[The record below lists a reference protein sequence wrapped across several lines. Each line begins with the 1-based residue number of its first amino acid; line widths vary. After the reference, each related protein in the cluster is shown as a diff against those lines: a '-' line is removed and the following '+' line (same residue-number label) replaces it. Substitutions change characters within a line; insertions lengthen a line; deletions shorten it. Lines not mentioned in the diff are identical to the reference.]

1 MPNHAEQLAQE
12 LNLNVKNVQGA
23 IELIDQ
29 GNTIPFIA
37 RYRKE
42 ATGSMDDQVLR
53 DLGDRLEYL
62 RGLDKRKDEVTSSIT
77 EQGAMTPE
85 LTAALSKA
93 KTLAEV
99 EDIYRPYKPKRK
111 TRASI
116 AKARGL
122 QPLATAIFRQD
133 AAFDPEKAAAD
144 YLNDE
149 VPDAAAALAGA
160 QDIIAEAV
168 SDDAACR
175 AELRRYYRAFGRV
188 ASAKAKDEDSVY
200 AQYYDYAEPLNKI
213 PGHRVLALDRG
224 EREGFLKV
232 TIQVDAER
240 AAGIVS
246 WMFARKKTGGKS
258 AELVD
263 AAARDAY
270 SRLIHPSL
278 ENELRGELSDAAA
291 EGAIKVFGDNL
302 RQLLLQPPI
311 RGKTVMGL
319 DPGYRRL
326 FVDYLRDYARSE
338 GKTVFL
344 TSHIIQDMERL
355 VDDCIIMDYGKILI
369 QKPIVEL
376 LEKGRRYTFTIPE
389 GYELPAS
396 DDFYHPSV
404 MRNQLETFS
413 FLQPTE
419 TEAKLKSMSV
429 PYTNFHSEQVNLED
443 AFIGLTG
450 KY

>member
-122 QPLATAIFRQD
+122 QPLADALLKQD
-133 AAFDPEKAAAD
+133 AAFDPNAAAAD
-144 YLNDE
+144 YINEE

-160 QDIIAEAV
+160 KDIIAETV
-168 SDDAACR
+168 SENEQSR
-175 AELRRYYRAFGRV
+175 NQIRGEFRRGAIITSKVV
-188 ASAKAKDEDSVY
+188 AKKKDEEE
-200 AQYYDYAEPLNKI
+200 AQRFSDYFDFSEPLKKCSS
-213 PGHRVLALDRG
+213 HRLLAMRRG
-224 EREGFLKV
+224 E
-232 TIQVDAER
+232 
-240 AAGIVS
+240 AATLSI
-246 WMFARKKTGGKS
+246 TTTP
-258 AELVD
+258 
-263 AAARDAY
+263 
-270 SRLIHPSL
+270 SR
-278 ENELRGELSDAAA
+278 
-291 EGAIKVFGDNL
+291 
-302 RQLLLQPPI
+302 
-311 RGKTVMGL
+311 
-319 DPGYRRL
+319 
-326 FVDYLRDYARSE
+326 
-338 GKTVFL
+338 
-344 TSHIIQDMERL
+344 
-355 VDDCIIMDYGKILI
+355 
-369 QKPIVEL
+369 
-376 LEKGRRYTFTIPE
+376 
-389 GYELPAS
+389 
-396 DDFYHPSV
+396 
-404 MRNQLETFS
+404 
-413 FLQPTE
+413 
-419 TEAKLKSMSV
+419 
-429 PYTNFHSEQVNLED
+429 
-443 AFIGLTG
+443 
-450 KY
+450 

>member
-133 AAFDPEKAAAD
+133 AAYDPETAAAD

-188 ASAKAKDEDSVY
+188 ASAKRAGSGPRRARGLCEGHDSGRRR
-200 AQYYDYAEPLNKI
+200 AC
-213 PGHRVLALDRG
+213 RG
-224 EREGFLKV
+224 
-232 TIQVDAER
+232 
-240 AAGIVS
+240 
-246 WMFARKKTGGKS
+246 
-258 AELVD
+258 
-263 AAARDAY
+263 Y
-270 SRLIHPSL
+270 
-278 ENELRGELSDAAA
+278 
-291 EGAIKVFGDNL
+291 
-302 RQLLLQPPI
+302 RQLDARPQKDRRQKRRACGCRRPRRLQPPH
-311 RGKTVMGL
+311 
-319 DPGYRRL
+319 
-326 FVDYLRDYARSE
+326 S
-338 GKTVFL
+338 
-344 TSHIIQDMERL
+344 S
-355 VDDCIIMDYGKILI
+355 
-369 QKPIVEL
+369 
-376 LEKGRRYTFTIPE
+376 
-389 GYELPAS
+389 
-396 DDFYHPSV
+396 
-404 MRNQLETFS
+404 
-413 FLQPTE
+413 QP
-419 TEAKLKSMSV
+419 
-429 PYTNFHSEQVNLED
+429 
-443 AFIGLTG
+443 
-450 KY
+450 

>member
-62 RGLDKRKDEVTSSIT
+62 RGLDKRKEEVTSSIT

-85 LTAALSKA
+85 LTAALTKA

-122 QPLATAIFRQD
+122 QPLADAILKQD
-133 AAFDPEKAAAD
+133 AAFDPEKAAAA

-175 AELRRYYRAFGRV
+175 AELRRYYRAFGRI

-200 AQYYDYAEPLNKI
+200 AQYYDFAEPLNKI

-224 EREGFLKV
+224 
-232 TIQVDAER
+232 
-240 AAGIVS
+240 
-246 WMFARKKTGGKS
+246 
-258 AELVD
+258 
-263 AAARDAY
+263 
-270 SRLIHPSL
+270 
-278 ENELRGELSDAAA
+278 
-291 EGAIKVFGDNL
+291 
-302 RQLLLQPPI
+302 
-311 RGKTVMGL
+311 
-319 DPGYRRL
+319 
-326 FVDYLRDYARSE
+326 
-338 GKTVFL
+338 
-344 TSHIIQDMERL
+344 
-355 VDDCIIMDYGKILI
+355 
-369 QKPIVEL
+369 
-376 LEKGRRYTFTIPE
+376 
-389 GYELPAS
+389 
-396 DDFYHPSV
+396 
-404 MRNQLETFS
+404 
-413 FLQPTE
+413 
-419 TEAKLKSMSV
+419 
-429 PYTNFHSEQVNLED
+429 
-443 AFIGLTG
+443 
-450 KY
+450 

>member
-12 LNLNVKNVQGA
+12 LNLSVKNVQGA

-62 RGLDKRKDEVTSSIT
+62 RGLDKRKEEVTSSIT

-175 AELRRYYRAFGRV
+175 AELRRYYRAFGRI

-200 AQYYDYAEPLNKI
+200 AQYYDFAEPLNKI

-232 TIQVDAER
+232 GIQVDAER

-246 WMFARKKTGGKS
+246 WMFARKKTGGAS
-258 AELVD
+258 AAVVD

-270 SRLIHPSL
+270 SRLIHPLKTSCAASCRPLPPRVRSRSL
-278 ENELRGELSDAAA
+278 ATTCASCCCSRPSAAKRSWGWTPA
-291 EGAIKVFGDNL
+291 TAWAARWRSWTPPARCWTRMSSTRCPSSSGWI
-302 RQLLLQPPI
+302 RQKRP
-311 RGKTVMGL
+311 
-319 DPGYRRL
+319 
-326 FVDYLRDYARSE
+326 
-338 GKTVFL
+338 
-344 TSHIIQDMERL
+344 
-355 VDDCIIMDYGKILI
+355 
-369 QKPIVEL
+369 
-376 LEKGRRYTFTIPE
+376 
-389 GYELPAS
+389 
-396 DDFYHPSV
+396 
-404 MRNQLETFS
+404 
-413 FLQPTE
+413 
-419 TEAKLKSMSV
+419 
-429 PYTNFHSEQVNLED
+429 
-443 AFIGLTG
+443 
-450 KY
+450 

>member
-175 AELRRYYRAFGRV
+175 AELRRIGGGAHPGLAVKDDRTIVAREIADPVERHVHRAGNAFARMLVGTANVDQARTG
-188 ASAKAKDEDSVY
+188 
-200 AQYYDYAEPLNKI
+200 I
-213 PGHRVLALDRG
+213 DRG
-224 EREGFLKV
+224 TGIVGRKGRERHRINPCSRAGREC
-232 TIQVDAER
+232 R
-240 AAGIVS
+240 AAFRRG
-246 WMFARKKTGGKS
+246 
-258 AELVD
+258 
-263 AAARDAY
+263 
-270 SRLIHPSL
+270 HPRWRTRAS
-278 ENELRGELSDAAA
+278 GSPA
-291 EGAIKVFGDNL
+291 
-302 RQLLLQPPI
+302 
-311 RGKTVMGL
+311 
-319 DPGYRRL
+319 
-326 FVDYLRDYARSE
+326 
-338 GKTVFL
+338 
-344 TSHIIQDMERL
+344 
-355 VDDCIIMDYGKILI
+355 
-369 QKPIVEL
+369 
-376 LEKGRRYTFTIPE
+376 GR
-389 GYELPAS
+389 
-396 DDFYHPSV
+396 
-404 MRNQLETFS
+404 
-413 FLQPTE
+413 
-419 TEAKLKSMSV
+419 
-429 PYTNFHSEQVNLED
+429 
-443 AFIGLTG
+443 
-450 KY
+450 